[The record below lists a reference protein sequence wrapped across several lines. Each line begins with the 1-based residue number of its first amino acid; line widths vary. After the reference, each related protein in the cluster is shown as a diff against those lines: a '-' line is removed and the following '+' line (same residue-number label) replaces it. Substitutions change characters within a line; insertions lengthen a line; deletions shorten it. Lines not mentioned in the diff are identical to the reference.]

1 MFDSAGGS
9 INHVN
14 SEQFVPRDPGTANK
28 GPYSSLVQLAGL
40 SIRCP
45 SLSSLKSSSTGIPG

>member
-1 MFDSAGGS
+1 MFDSAGGN
-9 INHVN
+9 INHMNWVW
-14 SEQFVPRDPGTANK
+14 FVPVNAGTANQ

-45 SLSSLKSSSTGIPG
+45 SFSSLKSSSTGIPG